1 MNSNKDKYNSNNN
14 NINNNNNNN
23 NNNINNNNNN
33 NQVYMNRIIQI
44 YKTNKARIFQNKIPH
59 ANKVV
64 YKNRIR

>member
-14 NINNNNNNN
+14 NINNN
-23 NNNINNNNNN
+23 NNNNNN

-64 YKNRIR
+64 YKNKIR

>member
-1 MNSNKDKYNSNNN
+1 MNSNKDKYN
-14 NINNNNNNN
+14 NNNN
-23 NNNINNNNNN
+23 NNNINNNN

-64 YKNRIR
+64 YKNKIR